1 MKNKETKYALE
12 VDTQVVE
19 EGLLDTKVIIL
30 GLQNACKDL
39 EKALVRAFCN
49 GQLEFENF
57 NKTVKCSKRTFQKD
71 VQEMKT
77 ALEQVAEPVG
87 KLFIP
92 VMDLA
97 VRKITDV
104 AQSVGIVLSTLMGM
118 DTATKKVEKAA
129 EAEESL
135 KKASVSAASAVKRS
149 LAGFDQ
155 INRLDGPSGR
165 SYSTAGENTA
175 KLIPQEVTDTISPQV
190 QAMVSKIMALLE
202 PVRKIDLTPL
212 KISLEKLGNA
222 LSGLGEVVSQ
232 SLQWVWFQVLV
243 PLGKWIIEEAGP
255 VSVGVLTQAFQAL
268 RNALEPVLLGIQ
280 SVRIYL
286 EPMVQFVRET
296 ALLILEQLQQQ
307 FQRLA
312 QVFSTKGQEIQTAFQ
327 AVGQALG
334 VMWEKIQ
341 PVLTQLR
348 TNWLG
353 VMDAISSGVSN
364 MSSMVVSLLTGLIS
378 LISGTLSGNWSAAW
392 NGLKTIFQGVV
403 NGIIG
408 MFNGLIRGVVSGIN
422 SVIRAINQVKLTL
435 PDWDVLG
442 NLAGKSYGMNLK
454 TVSAPQIPYLAK
466 GAVLPANRP
475 FLAMVGDQRHGTNVE
490 APLATIQEAV
500 ALVMDDMIASNAAG
514 QEMIVGVLQE
524 LLEAVMG
531 IRVGDE
537 VIGRA
542 VQRYNRKMAVV
553 KGGYV

>member
-1 MKNKETKYALE
+1 MRNKETKYALE

-19 EGLLDTKVIIL
+19 EGLLGTKVIIL
-30 GLQNACKDL
+30 GLQNACGDL

-57 NKTVKCSKRTFQKD
+57 NKTVKCSKRTLQKD

-92 VMDLA
+92 GIDLA

-118 DTATKKVEKAA
+118 DTATKKVKKAA

-165 SYSTAGENTA
+165 SYSSAGENAA

-190 QAMVSKIMALLE
+190 QEMVNKIMALLE

-286 EPMVQFVRET
+286 EPMVQFIRET

-348 TNWLG
+348 ANWLG